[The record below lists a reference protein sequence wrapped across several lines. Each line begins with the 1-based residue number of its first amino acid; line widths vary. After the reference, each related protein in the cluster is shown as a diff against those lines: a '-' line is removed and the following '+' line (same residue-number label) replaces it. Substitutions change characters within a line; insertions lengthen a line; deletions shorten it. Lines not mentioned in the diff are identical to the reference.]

1 MCKALL
7 TLSLAVILATSGCT
21 KKPGPAPDQSAN
33 QGNPPA
39 QQAPDQT
46 SQAQPQLQ
54 PAPEPVAAAPAP
66 PPVAAPTP
74 APEPPP
80 PPPPPPPI
88 VVPAGTA
95 ITVRTSQALGS
106 KTSQTGT
113 VFTGVVVSPVSVGGK
128 TAIPASSPV
137 QGTVVSAKAK
147 GKVKGEGELTLALT
161 QVSVR
166 GRSYPVETSVWSQSV
181 KGKGKRTAVT
191 TGGGAGGG
199 ALIGGLAG
207 GGKGAAIGAGIGAA
221 AGFIGGS
228 LTGNKQIELP
238 AETALTFKLSAP
250 VTLKPHD

>member
-1 MCKALL
+1 MCKALV
-7 TLSLAVILATSGCT
+7 TLSLAVILVTSGCN
-21 KKPGPAPDQSAN
+21 KKPEPATDQSAN
-33 QGNPPA
+33 QGNPPPT
-39 QQAPDQT
+39 QQAPEQT
-46 SQAQPQLQ
+46 SQAQPQPQSQ

-66 PPVAAPTP
+66 APVAAP
-74 APEPPP
+74 APE

-95 ITVRTSQALGS
+95 ITIRTAQALGS
-106 KTSQTGT
+106 KTSETGN
-113 VFTGVVVSPVSVGGK
+113 VFTGVVVSSVSAGGK
-128 TAIPASSPV
+128 VAIPASSPV

-161 QVSVR
+161 QVTVR
-166 GRSYPVETSVWSQSV
+166 GRSYPVQTSVWSQNV

-238 AETALTFKLSAP
+238 AETALTFTLSAP